1 MKKRKVTWKMF
12 GATAL
17 GLAALGGVGAAAI
30 ANAGGVAA
38 ARTAI
43 TGETDEDAREAQAL
57 TGARVSLADAA
68 RLAEQRTGL
77 RAAEAELDDES
88 ATPAWEISL
97 GAGAAEKTVVV
108 DAANGQV
115 RSIAADDGEAE
126 EGGEAEEAGE
136 AD

>member
-1 MKKRKVTWKMF
+1 MMGKRSFTWKAL
-12 GATAL
+12 GVTAL
-17 GLAALGGVGAAAI
+17 SLTALGGVAAAGI
-30 ANAGGVAA
+30 ANAGGITA
-38 ARTAI
+38 ARAAV
-43 TGETDEDAREAQAL
+43 TGEADEDAREAAAL
-57 TGARVSLADAA
+57 TGARVSLADAV

-77 RAAEAELDDES
+77 KAAEAELDDES

-97 GAGAAEKTVVV
+97 GAGTAEKTVVV

-126 EGGEAEEAGE
+126 EAGD